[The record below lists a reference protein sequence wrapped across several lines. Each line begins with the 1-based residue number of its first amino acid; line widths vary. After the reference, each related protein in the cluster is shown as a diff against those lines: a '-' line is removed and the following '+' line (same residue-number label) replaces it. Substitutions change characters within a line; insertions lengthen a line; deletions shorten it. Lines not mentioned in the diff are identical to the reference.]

1 MNNPVFWLVAG
12 PNGAGKTT
20 ATQKNPIQLLLPQV
34 KPLNADD
41 RTLELLRSIGIQEF
55 EDAPFSVLKDVFVAA
70 AEETFAVAKAGI
82 DTGAE
87 LLVETVLSTRKF
99 DALVDRVR
107 ERGGF
112 FGLIYLGLA
121 NASLSKE
128 RVARRVRQGGH
139 DVPEEKLASRWI
151 RSVQNA
157 GYFARRADQFFIFD
171 NSNSDPD
178 VPPVLIA
185 EGGGG
190 RAVIHEAGAIPAIT
204 ESLLAA
210 FGGEPQVP

>member
-1 MNNPVFWLVAG
+1 MKNSVFWLVAG

-20 ATQKNPIQLLLPQV
+20 STQKNPIRLLLPQV

-41 RTLELLRSIGIQEF
+41 RTLELLRSIGIQDF
-55 EDAPFSVLKDVFVAA
+55 EEAPLSVLKEVFVAA

-99 DALVDRVR
+99 DALVDRVH

-112 FGLIYLGLA
+112 FGFIYLGLV
-121 NASLSKE
+121 NPSLSKE

-151 RSVQNA
+151 RSVQNV
-157 GYFARRADQFFIFD
+157 GYFAYKADQFFVFD

-190 RAVIHEAGAIPAIT
+190 RAVILEVDAIPAIT